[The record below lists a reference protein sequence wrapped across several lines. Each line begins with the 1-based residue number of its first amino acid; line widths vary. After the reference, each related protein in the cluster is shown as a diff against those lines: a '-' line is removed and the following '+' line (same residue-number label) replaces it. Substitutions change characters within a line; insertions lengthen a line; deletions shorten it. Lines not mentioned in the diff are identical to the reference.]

1 MFSLTQ
7 KISALTLVLL
17 NMTSLIF
24 DFKIFFNFLFCCFH
38 YLYRSFGQFVLVSKK
53 EGTWKEIDFKFANV
67 LNLCSSMRTGA
78 VLFLKESV
86 QYGVWLKKNLH
97 KKKILYD
104 IMLYIIQNQLQI
116 QQKVWIKRV
125 DLHEQS
131 NFRNQFGQSPNFD
144 IFYQ

>member
-1 MFSLTQ
+1 M
-7 KISALTLVLL
+7 VY
-17 NMTSLIF
+17 
-24 DFKIFFNFLFCCFH
+24 DFKKI
-38 YLYRSFGQFVLVSKK
+38 Y
-53 EGTWKEIDFKFANV
+53 I
-67 LNLCSSMRTGA
+67 
-78 VLFLKESV
+78 
-86 QYGVWLKKNLH
+86 

-144 IFYQ
+144 IFLSIKL